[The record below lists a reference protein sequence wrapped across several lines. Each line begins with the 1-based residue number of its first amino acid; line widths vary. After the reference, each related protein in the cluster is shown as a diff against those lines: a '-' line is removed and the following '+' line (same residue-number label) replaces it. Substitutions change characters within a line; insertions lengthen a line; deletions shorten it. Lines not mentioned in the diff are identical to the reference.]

1 VQIRNATPDDA
12 DAVLALWKVSD
23 ATPSVTDS
31 ADALRRIATRAEV
44 AFLVAVADGAVVGSI
59 IAAFDGW
66 RGNVYRLAT
75 HPHHRRRGIARS
87 LLACAEEAL
96 RAWGARRIT
105 ALVENAHPDAVG
117 FWRSTGFVD
126 DKRISRFVRTLTALL
141 VLAGTLVVSGAGC
154 RSAARDPRYP
164 RRPPGCALE
173 VYEGTPKFPGGWD
186 DIGLAQVDCYLDESE
201 ITCLGRLR
209 TEACRMGGD
218 IIYNVPKKALR
229 PVERGMI
236 YRVQVAHTHAI
247 PKKDETPISA
257 DAGGGTVVPL
267 PIAADSAAPAAPSPS
282 PPASPPPPAP
292 GAAADAGHP

>member
-1 VQIRNATPDDA
+1 MQIRNATPDDA
-12 DAVLALWKVSD
+12 DAVLALWAAAD
-23 ATPSVTDS
+23 ATPSITDS

-44 AFLVAVADGAVVGSI
+44 AFLVAVADGAIVGSI

-66 RGNVYRLAT
+66 RGNIYRLAT
-75 HPHHRRRGIARS
+75 HPRHRRRGIARA
-87 LLACAEEAL
+87 LLACGEEAL

-105 ALVENAHPDAVG
+105 ALVESAHPDAVG

-126 DKRISRFVRTLTALL
+126 DKRIARFVRTLTALL
-141 VLAGTLVVSGAGC
+141 LLAGTLVASGAGC
-154 RSAARDPRYP
+154 QSAARDPRYP

-173 VYEGTPKFPGGWD
+173 VYDGPPKFPGSWD
-186 DIGLAQVDCYLDESE
+186 DLGVAQVDCYLDESE
-201 ITCLGRLR
+201 IACLGRLH

-236 YRVQVAHTHAI
+236 YRARVAHTRAI
-247 PKKDETPISA
+247 PKKDEAALPA

-267 PIAADSAAPAAPSPS
+267 PLTAATGAPAPS
-282 PPASPPPPAP
+282 PPATA
-292 GAAADAGHP
+292 GADAGHP